1 MTPEFAAAL
10 RDMRCESL
18 QWEMAT
24 TRKVIA
30 AIPETGTGYRPDAKA
45 RTALELAW
53 HIVTSEVQLLEDTAA
68 LKFAMEE
75 RHPQVPGSIA
85 EVVAFYE
92 QRLPAALAAAR
103 AMTPEQLVTPVD
115 FYGAFNFPAVVYLG
129 FVESHSMHHRGQ
141 LSAYLRPAGG
151 AVPSIYGGSAD
162 EPWQP
167 PA

>member
-30 AIPETGTGYRPDAKA
+30 AIPETGTAYRPDAKA

-53 HIVTSEVQLLEDTAA
+53 HIVTSEVQMLEDTAA

-75 RHPQVPGSIA
+75 RYPQVPGSAA
-85 EVVAFYE
+85 EVVAFYD
-92 QRLPAALAAAR
+92 QHLPVALAAAR

-129 FVESHSMHHRGQ
+129 FVESHSIHHRGQ

-162 EPWQP
+162 EPWSP